1 MSKGSLFWGN
11 ATGKLGETVFYRANG
26 EQRNRAYLRQIRNPR
41 SLAQMRRRIK
51 FPNLVN
57 FWRVARPIVAMAMQT
72 KRTAQSDYNKFIS
85 LNLAANNTY
94 LLKSEAAAGA
104 TAVAPYQ
111 ITAGTLPTIGMR
123 SPEVSNI
130 RVGELSGSVSA
141 VSAAI
146 LTANPSL
153 QNGDMLSFVVFGQ
166 TIDNAGL
173 PRVVANAF
181 KFKLD
186 VADVATD
193 FDDSIVTIGSIAPTS
208 SDNYLAFEYGSVEY
222 DQYAAAVILSR
233 PSENGWEVS
242 TEWLA
247 LERGGF
253 DPSQSLSGVTES
265 EALASYGYSPEAFLN
280 PGSEAAAAGADIPSP
295 SITAVRIGGEVV
307 INGGE
312 LSKPYGNQTLNIS
325 GENLSL
331 ATVEYDAV
339 TVSMTGD
346 DASLE
351 GTLSLKQGE
360 FPLVIKDLTGA
371 TIFSATIDG
380 ILA

>member
-11 ATGKLGETVFYRANG
+11 ATGKLGETVFYRTNG
-26 EQRNRAYLRQIRNPR
+26 EQRNRTYLRQIRNPR

-72 KRTAQSDYNKFIS
+72 RRTAQSDYNKFIS
-85 LNLAANNTY
+85 LNLANNNTY

-123 SPEVSNI
+123 SPEISNI

-193 FDDSIVTIGSIAPTS
+193 FDDSIVTVGDIAPS
-208 SDNYLAFEYGSVEY
+208 VSDNYLSFEYGSVEY

-253 DPSQSLSGVTES
+253 DPSQSVSGVS
-265 EALASYGYSPEAFLN
+265 ENDALASYGYSPEAFLN
-280 PGSEAAAAGADIPSP
+280 PGSEAAAGADIPRP
-295 SITAVRIGGEVV
+295 SITAVRIGGEAV

-312 LSKPYGNQTLNIS
+312 LSKSYGNQTLNIT
-325 GENLSL
+325 GKNLSL

-339 TVSMTGD
+339 TVSTTGD
-346 DASLE
+346 DAAIE
-351 GTLSLKQGE
+351 GNLTLKQGE

-371 TIFSATIDG
+371 IIFEATIDG
-380 ILA
+380 LMV

>member
-26 EQRNRAYLRQIRNPR
+26 EQRNRTYLRQIRNPR

-130 RVGELSGSVSA
+130 RVGELSGSVST

-146 LTANPSL
+146 LAANPSL

-186 VADVATD
+186 VADVTTD
-193 FDDSIVTIGSIAPTS
+193 FDDSIVTIGDIAPAV
-208 SDNYLAFEYGSVEY
+208 SDNYLAFEYGAVEY

-233 PSENGWEVS
+233 PSADGWEVS

-253 DPSQSLSGVTES
+253 DPSQSVSGVSES
-265 EALASYGYSPEAFLN
+265 DALSSYGYSPEAYLN
-280 PGSEAAAAGADIPSP
+280 PGSEAVASADVPRPTIS
-295 SITAVRIGGEVV
+295 AVRIGGEAV

-325 GENLSL
+325 GRNLSL

-339 TVSMTGD
+339 TVSTTGD
-346 DASLE
+346 DASIE

>member
-11 ATGKLGETVFYRANG
+11 ATGKLGETVFYRVNG
-26 EQRNRAYLRQIRNPR
+26 EQRNRSYLRQIRNPR
-41 SLAQMRRRIK
+41 SLAQMRRRIQ

-57 FWRVARPIVAMAMQT
+57 FWRVARPIVAMAMQS

-111 ITAGTLPTIGMR
+111 ITAGTLPTIGMK
-123 SPEVSNI
+123 SSAISNI
-130 RVGELSGSVSA
+130 SVADLSGSLSA
-141 VSAAI
+141 VSIAI
-146 LTANPSL
+146 LAANPSL
-153 QNGDMLSFVVFGQ
+153 QNGDMLSFIVFGQ

-186 VADVATD
+186 VADTENT
-193 FDDSIVTIGSIAPTS
+193 FEDSLVTVGGIAPAVT
-208 SDNYLAFEYGSVEY
+208 DGYLAFEYGAVEY
-222 DQYAAAVILSR
+222 DQWAAAIVLSR

-247 LERGGF
+247 IERGGF

-265 EALASYGYSPEAFLN
+265 EALASYGYSPDAFLN
-280 PGSEAAAAGADIPSP
+280 PGSESGDASADIPTP
-295 SITAVRIGGEVV
+295 SISSVTLDGDVV
-307 INGGE
+307 ANGGSE
-312 LSKPYGNQTLNIS
+312 SVGQGDKPVVVNGSNLSFITMTYNGVAVALSDGDSSRSATISVYS
-325 GENLSL
+325 GEH
-331 ATVEYDAV
+331 
-339 TVSMTGD
+339 
-346 DASLE
+346 
-351 GTLSLKQGE
+351 
-360 FPLVIKDLTGA
+360 PLIITDLTGA
-371 TIFSATIDG
+371 TIYSATING
-380 ILA
+380 MLV